1 MVGRYYPIIGILLQ
15 TWKCHV
21 NAPNKLFRR
30 RIKEIDVELKKFE
43 AVGKRV
49 AGPEKVQLVKVST
62 FSDCK
67 TLGLIIL
74 QQTETLQADGIKR
87 VKKTY

>member
-30 RIKEIDVELKKFE
+30 CIKEIDVELKKFE
-43 AVGKRV
+43 AVGKCV
-49 AGPEKVQLVKVST
+49 AGPEKSN
-62 FSDCK
+62 
-67 TLGLIIL
+67 
-74 QQTETLQADGIKR
+74 
-87 VKKTY
+87 